1 MWYPTYR
8 RYKRSGVRFIHGW
21 GLFKDGLWMGAVKE
35 KYRYSFN
42 YAQGLREKFNSD
54 RLPPVVGFCMLGVPM
69 L

>member
-1 MWYPTYR
+1 
-8 RYKRSGVRFIHGW
+8 
-21 GLFKDGLWMGAVKE
+21 MGAVKE